1 LYLEP
6 RGVKIWSVTSVQSG
20 RTYRGAD
27 PAQRRDDRRTRLVDA
42 AVEIFGTTGYRSA
55 TVERI
60 CAAAGLTKR
69 YFYESFDSS
78 EALLLAAYTHAID
91 TLHTSML
98 TGAATAY
105 ETAVRP
111 DASGRAEPAS
121 AAPTAPGQTDGQTC
135 GQADGQTDGQ
145 ADGRACG
152 QANGQPDGYADGR
165 QDGQTDGRLSAAAL
179 DAMVRGALDALFG
192 TIDAD
197 PRLARI
203 AFFEILGVSAAV
215 DDAYRA
221 AIERFAGT
229 VRMLAEPAFRDSD
242 LSDDDRDAIADGVI
256 GAVLMIA
263 QHWVVNDRRRP
274 LDAVVRT
281 AHTIVT
287 AVLDRLTT
295 DQH

>member
-6 RGVKIWSVTSVQSG
+6 HGVKIWSVTSVQSG

-69 YFYESFDSS
+69 YFYESFESS
-78 EALLLAAYTHAID
+78 EALLLAAYMHAID

-105 ETAVRP
+105 EAATSAGP
-111 DASGRAEPAS
+111 DAAGRP
-121 AAPTAPGQTDGQTC
+121 P
-135 GQADGQTDGQ
+135 
-145 ADGRACG
+145 
-152 QANGQPDGYADGR
+152 
-165 QDGQTDGRLSAAAL
+165 SAAAL
-179 DAMVRGALDALFG
+179 DAMVQGALEALFG
-192 TIDAD
+192 TIDTD

-215 DDAYRA
+215 DEAYRT

-242 LSDDDRDAIADGVI
+242 LSGDERDAIADGVI

-263 QHWVVNDRRRP
+263 QHWIVNDRRRP
-274 LDAVVRT
+274 RESVVRT
-281 AHTIVT
+281 AHTIVA
-287 AVLDRLTT
+287 AVLDRLAAAAG
-295 DQH
+295 